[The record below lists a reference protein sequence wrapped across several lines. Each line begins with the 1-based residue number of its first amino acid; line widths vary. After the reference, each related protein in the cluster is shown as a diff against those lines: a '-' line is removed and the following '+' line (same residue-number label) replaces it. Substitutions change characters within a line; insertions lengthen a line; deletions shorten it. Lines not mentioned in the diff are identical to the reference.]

1 VRVSRQP
8 LTKSVRIAA
17 FSQLE
22 GWLRVSTGN
31 SYGPPQSAAYDDEPE
46 ELELSGRAVRLGAS
60 VVDGIV
66 GFVMICL
73 PALIVLVA
81 AGAADAAFE
90 PSATTINVSVLGVA
104 GLLCLCGLVAW
115 IWITVILVAR
125 NGQTIGKR
133 LLEIKVV
140 RSDGSPASLG
150 RIFWLRNF
158 VNVLLGVIPLYGLVD
173 LLFIFGV
180 RQQCIHDLLAD
191 TIVVRD

>member
-1 VRVSRQP
+1 M
-8 LTKSVRIAA
+8 
-17 FSQLE
+17 

-31 SYGPPQSAAYDDEPE
+31 PYAPPRGAVHDVRAPE
-46 ELELSGRAVRLGAS
+46 ELELSGRAVRLGAFF
-60 VVDGIV
+60 VDGIV
-66 GFVMICL
+66 AFVMIYL

-81 AGAADAAFE
+81 TGAADAAFD
-90 PSATTINVSVLGVA
+90 PSATTINVNVVGVA
-104 GLLCLCGLVAW
+104 GLLCLCGFIAW
-115 IWITVILVAR
+115 IWITVLLVAR

-133 LLEIKVV
+133 LLDIKVV

-158 VNVLLGVIPLYGLVD
+158 VNGLLGVIPLYGLVD
-173 LLFIFGV
+173 LLLIFGV